1 MFSIARYQGDNEEQE
16 TRSLEVKQERL
27 KKLNEKFNKKRKVD
41 ESPTT
46 DSQKKQKPSQKNKK
60 ESDSKDEQEH
70 EMQTK
75 EEEEEEETQQEE
87 IVENINTE
95 ESESLE
101 EEEEEAEEEEMD
113 NGMEEDQSDDND
125 EEEEEE
131 EDAIDTVDDK
141 EVPTLEAFP
150 EMLGAKAEHSKE
162 EIQMLSKMGI
172 PEWMLQPTTISP
184 TSNCGLDKV
193 GLSPHLIQRCQDHGL
208 SYLFA
213 VQMAVIPVFLR
224 RQMLYDTRHVPG
236 DLCISAPTGSGKTLA
251 YVLPIIDILSKR
263 RVTRLRA
270 LVVLPTRDL
279 VTQVKETFDAFV
291 KGTNLKVM
299 YTVFN
304 LVYMIYSFVVKVA
317 ASSGQ
322 QSFAHEQNTLVDNKE
337 G

>member
-60 ESDSKDEQEH
+60 ESDSKEEQEH
-70 EMQTK
+70 EKQTK
-75 EEEEEEETQQEE
+75 EEEEEEEETQQEE
-87 IVENINTE
+87 IVENINAE
-95 ESESLE
+95 ETESLE
-101 EEEEEAEEEEMD
+101 EQEEEEADEEEMD
-113 NGMEEDQSDDND
+113 NDMEENQSDDND

-131 EDAIDTVDDK
+131 EEDAMDIVDDK

-304 LVYMIYSFVVKVA
+304 LVYMFYSFVV
-317 ASSGQ
+317 
-322 QSFAHEQNTLVDNKE
+322 
-337 G
+337 